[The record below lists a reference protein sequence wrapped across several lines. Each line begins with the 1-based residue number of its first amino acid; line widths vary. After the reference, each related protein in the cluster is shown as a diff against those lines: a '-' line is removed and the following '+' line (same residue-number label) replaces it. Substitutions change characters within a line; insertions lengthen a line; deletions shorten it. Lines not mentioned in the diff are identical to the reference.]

1 MSGDVLVW
9 FILLLLILFFDG
21 TVIHLHKIN
30 KMPLWISGII
40 MAILV
45 PVLGFSIGAILL
57 KISRVVDPSGSHEG
71 SAFAAAFIALFL
83 LVNALVFF
91 VSGLII
97 KSVSYLKSK
106 S

>member
-21 TVIHLHKIN
+21 AVIHLHKIN

-45 PVLGFSIGAILL
+45 PVLGFSIGAIFL
-57 KISRVVDPSGSHEG
+57 KISRVVDPSGTHEG
-71 SAFAAAFIALFL
+71 
-83 LVNALVFF
+83 
-91 VSGLII
+91 SGLII